1 MKTEYAA
8 RRKLLVLLFA
18 VNGRMTAAQK
28 AVLIEK
34 AIRNKVESVC
44 EVTDNLAYYFP
55 TDVTNAHAEYMQEID
70 GAIKTLFKRGSKLA
84 TAKGQLEFIL
94 GFLERLLRQ
103 RTPHDKD
110 DSLENACHYIYRHL
124 NDYLQFSTRDARIW
138 HAHPVGD
145 AWVSDDKL
153 TMIYTMMCLP
163 GHYFNDEIKLT
174 LMTLALRPEIVDFDG
189 FLRLAVTV
197 AEPGIV
203 RDWVFRTQRLLPV
216 SELDTRRNIR
226 CLPRQDKLAGLASYL
241 MREQAT
247 GPQSKHRLV
256 ESVIN
261 SLPNRISITG
271 PEMKVWVSEI
281 NKLAKNQKKVPAE
294 VNLIETKKEISM
306 SEIFYP
312 LRRRLVATVLT
323 SKILLE
329 TTKAE
334 LLFALASNS
343 HNTIEDLHEWMKIH
357 LNAGN
362 HGGAVRKELAN
373 DFFSLAPVND
383 SDQHAIVQIMTAAHN
398 LGHMP
403 GMDGNP
409 YLAKFLDIYEGYLGI
424 SQRIHDAF
432 YNPKKES
439 PMNKVNPYLPLL
451 AAVVD
456 PRFFAPFP
464 AVQVL
469 GLLNRICDFHPIDK
483 IVVEDEL
490 AKFGCSVDFIKQY
503 REKLNGTLFEAQHPD
518 YRAKAL
524 RSIAYY
530 LNSIENMPKAIVDA
544 KGLSDLVAKIQKTLQ
559 VTELERAEWKVG
571 GGLLGEQFSRFSEAS
586 NAIQPSFGQQP
597 YFRSGFDVSH
607 DAIPYKAPSDALAG
621 IMNQAFINDPTR
633 AMRTIIALQEAAAAM
648 ALTDEQLP
656 GGFSYLFRH
665 GAVAATLRIPNCERE
680 VTAQELVEH
689 HVYWTVLLAVQAQAA
704 QSNFNGLRLMNEEQI
719 KTILAYIGSTEKRET
734 LIRLL

>member
-153 TMIYTMMCLP
+153 TMVYTMMCLP

-197 AEPGIV
+197 AEPAIV

-312 LRRRLVATVLT
+312 LRRRMVATVLST
-323 SKILLE
+323 IHPS
-329 TTKAE
+329 TACAE
-334 LLFALASNS
+334 LLAA
-343 HNTIEDLHEWMKIH
+343 M
-357 LNAGN
+357 
-362 HGGAVRKELAN
+362 AN
-373 DFFSLAPVND
+373 NQMNAPVEVGTYVCTHMKGPTDLMAALSVKHD
-383 SDQHAIVQIMTAAHN
+383 SIDDIKDDDQQGILRLMTEIHN

-403 GMDGNP
+403 GMDGNS
-409 YLAKFLDIYEGYLGI
+409 YHAKFLAIYEGYLGI

-648 ALTDEQLP
+648 GLTDEQLP

-665 GAVAATLRIPNCERE
+665 GAVSSMLRIPNCERE